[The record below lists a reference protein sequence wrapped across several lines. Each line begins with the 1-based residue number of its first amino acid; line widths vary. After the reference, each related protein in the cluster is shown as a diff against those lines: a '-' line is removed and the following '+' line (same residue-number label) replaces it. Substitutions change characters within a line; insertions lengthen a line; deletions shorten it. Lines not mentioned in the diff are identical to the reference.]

1 MFKFVETGAI
11 DPLGNKVFKRK
22 RVFSKITKIKKSAPR
37 FGFGSET
44 RSSVEKAKMT
54 PGPGNYKL
62 KPLIGEEGKKN
73 SIHGTIDYTPEKKE
87 QSYKPGPGNY
97 NPDY

>member
-1 MFKFVETGAI
+1 
-11 DPLGNKVFKRK
+11 
-22 RVFSKITKIKKSAPR
+22 
-37 FGFGSET
+37 
-44 RSSVEKAKMT
+44 MT

-97 NPDY
+97 NPDYQVAKKREPAYKLGSDIRGEDSLSKSKIKFQ